1 MRVHELAKEFGVKS
15 TEFVDIVQGFGIS
28 VSSHLSGLDSAQVSD
43 IRHKMI
49 LRKEAKI
56 ESSVTASM
64 DINPMGNLSQ
74 DDVDKVMVE
83 TNTQGE
89 TPQEF
94 NARRREEIA
103 EEKRRIAE
111 KEKVADVLVKAKQNK
126 QEQILKL
133 ERAGLWGW
141 IKGLFS

>member
-15 TEFVDIVQGFGIS
+15 TEFVDIIQGFGIS

-49 LRKEAKI
+49 LRKEAGIK
-56 ESSVTASM
+56 
-64 DINPMGNLSQ
+64 DINPLGNLSQ
-74 DDVDKVMVE
+74 EEVDKVMVE
-83 TNTQGE
+83 TNDQGE

-94 NARRREEIA
+94 NDRRREEIA

-111 KEKVADVLVKAKQNK
+111 KEKLSLVITQAKENK
-126 QEQILKL
+126 QQQLLKL

>member
-15 TEFVDIVQGFGIS
+15 TDFVDIIQGFGIS
-28 VSSHLSGLDSAQVSD
+28 VSSHLSSLDNAQVSD

-49 LRKEAKI
+49 IKKEA
-56 ESSVTASM
+56 EVA
-64 DINPMGNLSQ
+64 DINPMGNISQ
-74 DDVDKVMVE
+74 ADVDRVTQRE
-83 TNTQGE
+83 TTE
-89 TPQEF
+89 DF

-103 EEKRRIAE
+103 EEKKKIANRE
-111 KEKVADVLVKAKQNK
+111 RASQVIERAKENK
-126 QEQILKL
+126 KEQHLKL